1 MSSPSNGT
9 NGSEVVTATVTLPAP
24 TGEQPPT
31 RRKRRVRDET
41 GPQLKPWTIKLKPR
55 RKPYYA
61 AQWRNSIGQRYRAT
75 LTIGK
80 LNFRVVVG

>member
-1 MSSPSNGT
+1 MARRPRSSQIENRT
-9 NGSEVVTATVTLPAP
+9 NRL
-24 TGEQPPT
+24 
-31 RRKRRVRDET
+31 
-41 GPQLKPWTIKLKPR
+41 KLKPR

-61 AQWRNSIGQRYRAT
+61 AQWRNSIGQCYRAT